1 MLESLGVSSHFDA
14 VLTSREAGAAKP
26 DAAIFERARALTGLT
41 GVTGDSASGVGAASR
56 AIHVGDS
63 YARDVEGAHAAGF
76 EAVLVAPS
84 DGAGA
89 PARPAAG
96 QVPHTRVRDLR
107 GFADHVIGAG

>member
-1 MLESLGVSSHFDA
+1 MTLPLSLRQVLESLGVSSHFDA

-26 DAAIFERARALTGLT
+26 DAAIFDRARALT
-41 GVTGDSASGVGAASR
+41 GVGAASR

-76 EAVLVAPS
+76 EPVLVVPT
-84 DGAGA
+84 GAGA
-89 PARPAAG
+89 PARLDAG